1 MNNRFAQSDRD
12 QLMMFSRTLGDN
24 LDKNHEI
31 YAFVKLLDTIDMNP
45 FLCSKLFFCV
55 ESQAHMC
62 TNYSLTALVSTKD
75 LYFFLDSISI
85 LYIGVGTNE
94 SISTEK
100 QEIRILLKKICG
112 RILKTI
118 FLPILLAWG

>member
-55 ESQAHMC
+55 EAQALWHW
-62 TNYSLTALVSTKD
+62 
-75 LYFFLDSISI
+75 
-85 LYIGVGTNE
+85 
-94 SISTEK
+94 
-100 QEIRILLKKICG
+100 LL
-112 RILKTI
+112 
-118 FLPILLAWG
+118 